1 MLTLR
6 KKGVD
11 MERWQLLLLFVGS
24 GKAANQELDPV
35 RIMKG
40 MFLLEMQGGL
50 ENHSYNFEPYDYG
63 PFSISVY
70 NDLDL
75 LEGKKLIERI
85 PRLGRNWSYVRVTDE
100 GRNQTKSLEQQAKPE
115 QLELISKVH
124 SDVLDKTFAELLR
137 HIYDKYP
144 KYAGRSVFQG

>member
-1 MLTLR
+1 
-6 KKGVD
+6 
-11 MERWQLLLLFVGS
+11 MERWQLLLLFVGT

-85 PRLGRNWSYVRVTDE
+85 PRPGRNWSYVRVTDE
-100 GRNQTKSLEQQAKPE
+100 GRNVARSLEEQAKPE
-115 QLELISKVH
+115 QLAKISAVH
-124 SDVLDKTFAELLR
+124 EEVLDKTFAELLR
-137 HIYDKYP
+137 YIYENHRD
-144 KYAGRSVFQG
+144 YAGRSVFQG

>member
-1 MLTLR
+1 
-6 KKGVD
+6 
-11 MERWQLLLLFVGS
+11 MERWQLLLLFVGT
-24 GKAANQELDPV
+24 GKAANGELDPV

-50 ENHSYNFEPYDYG
+50 MGHSYDFEPYDYG

-85 PRLGRNWSYVRVTDE
+85 PRPGRNWSYVRVTDE
-100 GRNQTKSLEQQAKPE
+100 GRKVANSLEEQAKPE
-115 QLELISKVH
+115 QLEKISAVH
-124 SDVLDKTFAELLR
+124 DEVLDKTFAELLR
-137 HIYDKYP
+137 YIYNNYRD
-144 KYAGRSVFQG
+144 YAGRSVFQG